1 MEGAGIGGFVAALVA
16 AERRAAVA
24 AGIDEGVQLAAP
36 AARNEDGLPAHI
48 GSEVIVVVRDLALV
62 RQVDPVALE
71 DVLHLKLEHLG
82 IGEDVAADAVDP
94 RRGVILQCGVER
106 LLD

>member
-1 MEGAGIGGFVAALVA
+1 
-16 AERRAAVA
+16 
-24 AGIDEGVQLAAP
+24 
-36 AARNEDGLPAHI
+36 
-48 GSEVIVVVRDLALV
+48 V

-94 RRGVILQCGVER
+94 VAASSCNAVVER